1 MFECFERRPR
11 CTRWRW
17 EQGKAAALPHQIWR
31 SIARRRPMEPR
42 PSFARVDGHRES
54 LGLAERVLPGGGYF
68 SCICT
73 PIIYNSI
80 HLYNEV
86 EWP

>member
-1 MFECFERRPR
+1 
-11 CTRWRW
+11 
-17 EQGKAAALPHQIWR
+17 
-31 SIARRRPMEPR
+31 MEPR

-54 LGLAERVLPGGGYF
+54 LGLAERVLPGGYF